1 MAVMYFAKVSMSS
14 EIYDLYE
21 HPEQYPE
28 FLNKLYGAINP
39 NLTIIDEN
47 KQSIN
52 LILLCMIITK
62 KLLQEGIQKSIMV
75 KSSLMIL

>member
-28 FLNKLYGAINP
+28 FLNKL
-39 NLTIIDEN
+39 
-47 KQSIN
+47 
-52 LILLCMIITK
+52 
-62 KLLQEGIQKSIMV
+62 
-75 KSSLMIL
+75 